1 MAMVN
6 SSNTTLPLVIKYDT
20 GDNAWMMT
28 STALVFMM
36 TPALAFFYG
45 GMVDKKNVL
54 NQLFLSIICMGIVI
68 FQWVLVGFSFA
79 FGPPVSKGFGS
90 FGWAALRFGELYN
103 PNYSPTY
110 PLLTYCAYQLIHI
123 SSGVSGFV
131 ASAILGRRID
141 QGTKDIGNNLP
152 FSILGASLLWVGW
165 NGFNAGSA
173 NAASGLAALA
183 LINTNAAAA
192 SALVTWVLLDA
203 IRGSVTIT
211 GACIGPVV
219 GLVAITPAAGYVQPG
234 WALLIGIIG
243 AACVYVAMQ
252 FKEYLNVDDTLDVAI
267 CHGLGGM
274 VGAFCTG
281 LFTQLDVNPAGGVN
295 AFSAVC
301 TALILIPMN
310 LVWNLFG
317 SYIRVSVEDELAGL
331 DATAHGESWLLGVNS
346 SAEKGKDGVA
356 GILGQLVLPRIE
368 NISLEKTSD
377 FTQPQMD
384 QRKPGGE
391 KPPVLVV
398 KL

>member
-1 MAMVN
+1 
-6 SSNTTLPLVIKYDT
+6 
-20 GDNAWMMT
+20 
-28 STALVFMM
+28 

-110 PLLTYCAYQLIHI
+110 PLLTYCAYQYEQLLIARESDAGFIEINDCTDGKKGRSDDGWLKSLGTIDFAGGTVIHI

-331 DATAHGESWLLGVNS
+331 DATGN
-346 SAEKGKDGVA
+346 
-356 GILGQLVLPRIE
+356 
-368 NISLEKTSD
+368 
-377 FTQPQMD
+377 
-384 QRKPGGE
+384 
-391 KPPVLVV
+391 
-398 KL
+398 